1 MRVGACTGPDA
12 NPVHALA
19 PQLAL
24 RRRDLRRR
32 CTSLAAFRFH
42 AGRTL
47 RHGAT
52 RPYLPLSA
60 PDFGGVELAALD
72 EPESVDDDDDVA
84 PPDVVPDVPVP
95 APDVV
100 LPVEP
105 MPDEPVPALPVAVLP
120 GEPVPAALDD
130 VSVEL
135 ELDVV
140 PDVVPA
146 APDEGVV
153 VEDDELLAGG
163 GTTTVVDDDEGGAEL
178 DGGVSWRCWQA
189 PSASSTLAA
198 TAVVMKR
205 FICRFSLAGV
215 SANCRM
221 RI

>member
-1 MRVGACTGPDA
+1 
-12 NPVHALA
+12 
-19 PQLAL
+19 
-24 RRRDLRRR
+24 
-32 CTSLAAFRFH
+32 
-42 AGRTL
+42 
-47 RHGAT
+47 
-52 RPYLPLSA
+52 LSA
-60 PDFGGVELAALD
+60 PDFGDVELAALD
-72 EPESVDDDDDVA
+72 EPESVDDEDD
-84 PPDVVPDVPVP
+84 DVPVP

-120 GEPVPAALDD
+120 GVPVPAALDD

-140 PDVVPA
+140 PA
-146 APDEGVV
+146 APEEGDV
-153 VEDDELLAGG
+153 VEDDELLAGGG

-205 FICRFSLAGV
+205 FICGFSLAGEWGELPWV
-215 SANCRM
+215 DLAGLVPRVRVARPNEPM
-221 RI
+221 RIPVGEART